1 MAFYSNPPCDV
12 GVLESGEFAKAC
24 TPATGKW
31 VLAATIL
38 GSSLA
43 FIDGTAVSVAL
54 PVMQK
59 DLGASVTQM
68 PWVVE
73 AYALL
78 LAALLLVGGAMGDKI
93 GRKRVFG
100 FGIALFALASV
111 WGGLA
116 PSAGQLIIA
125 RALQGV
131 GGAMMVPA
139 SLAIISASFSDDDR
153 GRAIGTWSGF
163 TAITAAVGPVLGGW
177 LVTNLSWRWVFF
189 INVPIAIVVLVIL
202 AMKVEESRNEAA
214 QGRIDW
220 LGAALSTLGLTGL
233 VYGLVESGSLGFSHP
248 GVIASLAVGVG
259 GLVAFV
265 WLESRL
271 AEPMMSLKV
280 FKSKSFSGA
289 NALTFLL
296 YGALGGSLFFLPFNL
311 IQVQGYSATAAGA
324 AWLPFIIIIAVL
336 ARWAGAL
343 IQKFGAKLP
352 LVVGPAISAAGFA
365 LFMVPG
371 IGGSYWTTFFPAIL
385 VLGLGMAI
393 SVAPLV
399 TVVMGS
405 VEQENAGMA
414 SGVNNAISRTA
425 SLLALAVFGVALL
438 AIFNT
443 SLDNRLDAI
452 SVPPSV
458 ELALEEQR
466 ENLAGAELPS
476 GIDPTLARSLERAID
491 EAFVES
497 FRWVMLIGALLA
509 LTASIVAMFSIE
521 NPRKPGLVSS
531 SRAPQAA

>member
-1 MAFYSNPPCDV
+1 V
-12 GVLESGEFAKAC
+12 GVLESGEFAKGC
-24 TPATGKW
+24 TPSTGRW

-68 PWVVE
+68 QWVVE
-73 AYALL
+73 AYALF
-78 LAALLLVGGAMGDKI
+78 LAALLLVGGAMGDRI

-100 FGIALFALASV
+100 IGIGLFTLASI

-116 PSAGQLIIA
+116 PTAGQLIIA

-153 GRAIGTWSGF
+153 GCAIGTWPGF
-163 TAITAAVGPVLGGW
+163 TAITAAIGPVLGGW

-189 INVPIAIVVLVIL
+189 INIPIAIIVLMIL
-202 AMKVEESRNEAA
+202 FWKIDESKNESA
-214 QGRIDW
+214 QGPIDW
-220 LGAALSTLGLTGL
+220 LGALLSTLGLTGL
-233 VYGLVESGSLGFSHP
+233 VFGLVESGNLGFSHP
-248 GVIASLAVGVG
+248 GVVASLVVGVAA
-259 GLVAFV
+259 LVGFV
-265 WLESRL
+265 WLESRI
-271 AEPMMSLKV
+271 ANSMMDLKV
-280 FKSKSFSGA
+280 FKSRSFSGA
-289 NALTFLL
+289 NILTFLL
-296 YGALGGSLFFLPFNL
+296 YGALGGSLFFLPFNM
-311 IQVQGYSATAAGA
+311 IQVQGYSATEAGA

-336 ARWAGAL
+336 SRWAGGL
-343 IQKFGAKLP
+343 IMKFGPKLA
-352 LVVGPAISAAGFA
+352 LVVGPAISSVGFL

-405 VEQENAGMA
+405 VDQESAGLA
-414 SGVNNAISRTA
+414 SGVNNAISLTA
-425 SLLALAVFGVALL
+425 SLLALAVFDVALL

-443 SLDNRLDAI
+443 TLDNKLDAI
-452 SVPPSV
+452 DVPPSV
-458 ELALEEQR
+458 VLALEEQR
-466 ENLAGAELPS
+466 ENLAGAEVPA

-497 FRWVMLIGALLA
+497 FRWVMFIGAILA
-509 LTASIVAMFSIE
+509 LLSSVVAMFTIG
-521 NPRKPGLVSS
+521 NPRKPELAPSGG
-531 SRAPQAA
+531 APQAA